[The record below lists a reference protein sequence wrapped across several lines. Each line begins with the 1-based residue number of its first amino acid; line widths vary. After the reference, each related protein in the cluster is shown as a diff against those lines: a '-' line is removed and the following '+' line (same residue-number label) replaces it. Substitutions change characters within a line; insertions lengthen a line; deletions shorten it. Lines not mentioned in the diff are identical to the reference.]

1 MANAIA
7 LITKYLANALN
18 TYKVMAEA
26 SCTDDLVVSNVEF
39 MGTKAVKV
47 PVIGFDS
54 YEMGTYSRKDGFAKK
69 DTTLTWESHELTQDC
84 GDELKIDSMDLEESG
99 TNIIQFYNEYL
110 RRVAVPTIDKYRLK
124 TLSEAD
130 GIQTANSTT
139 LTTENLVDTLDT
151 AMDDIRNEEIP
162 TESAIMYVPRTSS
175 KLFKNAK
182 DLTKFISE
190 GNWNGHMSSKV
201 TMYDDAKIVYVPKRR
216 WPSDDAQALI
226 VVPECQASVVKL
238 QKAKFYQEAPGY
250 DGPIVDVRIYHD
262 TYVKA
267 ERAKGIYLITK
278 AAAQTSESS
287 SQV

>member
-18 TYKVMAEA
+18 TYQVMAEA

-39 MGTKAVKV
+39 VGAKSVKV

-54 YEMGTYSRKDGFAKK
+54 YTMGTYSREDGFKK
-69 DTTLTWESHELTQDC
+69 KGAVLTWEDHTINQDC
-84 GDELKIDSMDLEESG
+84 GDELKIDAMDLEESG
-99 TNIIQFYNEYL
+99 TSIIQFYNQYL
-110 RRVAVPTIDKYRLK
+110 RLVAVPTIDKYRLK
-124 TLSEAD
+124 TLSEAT
-130 GIQTANSTT
+130 GIQIVNSTT
-139 LTTENLVDTLDT
+139 LTVDNLVDKLDT
-151 AMDDIRNEEIP
+151 AMDAIRDEEIP
-162 TESAIMYVPRTSS
+162 TESAVMYVPRTSS

-182 DLTKFISE
+182 DLTKYVAE

-201 TMYDDAKIVYVPKRR
+201 VMYDDAKIVYVSKKR
-216 WPSDDAQALI
+216 WPNTDAQALI

-238 QKAKFYQEAPGY
+238 QKAEFYEKAPGY

-267 ERAKGIYLITK
+267 QRAKGIYLITK
-278 AAAQTSESS
+278 AAA
-287 SQV
+287 